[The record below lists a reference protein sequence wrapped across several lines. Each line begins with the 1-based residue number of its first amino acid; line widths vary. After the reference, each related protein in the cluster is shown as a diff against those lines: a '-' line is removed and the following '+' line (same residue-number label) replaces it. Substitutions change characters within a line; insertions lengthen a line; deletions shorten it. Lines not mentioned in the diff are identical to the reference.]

1 MLADG
6 PSGLLL
12 LACTLLPQ
20 SPPAAQVD
28 AGPPGFA
35 PAARSRQVTLED
47 RFLALPQP
55 ANLRRYLSLLTE
67 EPRRS
72 GTPGA
77 ESSAKFVAEQLKSFG
92 LEVQIVV
99 FYGYLPEPKTIELK
113 VLEPFEALMPTPEP
127 GMAIDKDSFRKDVVI
142 AHSAYAA
149 PGEATG
155 DLIYVNYGLPT
166 DYAVLEARGIEV

>member
-1 MLADG
+1 MLAEA
-6 PSGLLL
+6 PAGLIL
-12 LACTLLPQ
+12 LACAWPALPPQ
-20 SPPAAQVD
+20 SAPID

-55 ANLRRYLSLLTE
+55 ANLRRNLSLLTE

-77 ESSAKFVAEQLKSFG
+77 ESSAKFMADQLKSFG
-92 LEVQIVV
+92 LEVQIAV